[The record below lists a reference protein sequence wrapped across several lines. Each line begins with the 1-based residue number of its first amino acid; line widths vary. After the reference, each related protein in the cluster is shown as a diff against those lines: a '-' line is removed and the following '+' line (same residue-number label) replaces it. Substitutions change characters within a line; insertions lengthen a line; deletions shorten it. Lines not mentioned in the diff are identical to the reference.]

1 MPSQRLVIIMAKMTK
16 TQKRNSLASI
26 HDKAFKLLG
35 QGVLT
40 VNDFE
45 SIKKVVVRNLNKL

>member
-1 MPSQRLVIIMAKMTK
+1 MAKMTK